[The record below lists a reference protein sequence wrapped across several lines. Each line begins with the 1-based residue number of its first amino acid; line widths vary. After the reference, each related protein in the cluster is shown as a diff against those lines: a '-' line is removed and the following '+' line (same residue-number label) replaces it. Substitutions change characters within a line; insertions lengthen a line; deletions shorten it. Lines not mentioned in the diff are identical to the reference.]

1 VVGALE
7 SSLSN
12 FSCGIGIKVSSH
24 RADVTVTGGAFR
36 GVRLLVENIR
46 GDDGYGRSG
55 VPDASDRPVPEAVG
69 SSEFE
74 SAFGEKFAEVLD
86 LGTWSPGEDLA
97 SAYGRLE
104 EEIQRAV
111 EQENRTRER
120 VREIVFPQIRERE
133 GAPPSAGVYGAG
145 VEHVEKVH
153 NGLLFNGGVEAC
165 DGTSVV
171 HDTLPITIA
180 QIGVTL
186 VSYSGN
192 QGSWVHRLYRRDLR
206 MGGLD
211 PVDEALE
218 ILGRRHERAGF
229 DASSRRDAL
238 SDLGRRGIMTYAE
251 RAVLLRKSDAPWRMG
266 HGSPAPYELLT
277 GSGMAE
283 LLESS
288 LHLLYDLIVGHQR
301 FVFVPSA
308 PSERM
313 LLTIGQALRPLEYAI
328 VDTMRERIE
337 RVAGG
342 NFRGEEWARLAG
354 PVRDFAREVGPKIVL
369 GLYRASAMAPPQL
382 FYAHAD
388 HAHEAALI
396 AMADSILQEHR
407 GFPMLVDLADT
418 VCRST
423 FGTDTLNT
431 STQLAYAE
439 AGEPFRYL
447 TERQTRR

>member
-1 VVGALE
+1 L
-7 SSLSN
+7 
-12 FSCGIGIKVSSH
+12 I
-24 RADVTVTGGAFR
+24 
-36 GVRLLVENIR
+36 
-46 GDDGYGRSG
+46 DDRR
-55 VPDASDRPVPEAVG
+55 DSDRDRDQGLSGGSDPPLPEAVG
-69 SSEFE
+69 SDEFE
-74 SAFGEKFAEVLD
+74 TAFGEKFAEVLD

-97 SAYGRLE
+97 AAYGRLE

-111 EQENRTRER
+111 EQEDRTRER
-120 VREIVFPQIRERE
+120 VRDLVFPRLVERP
-133 GAPPSAGVYGAG
+133 GAPVNAGVYEVG
-145 VEHVEKVH
+145 VEHLERVH

-186 VSYSGN
+186 VSYRGD

-206 MGGLD
+206 VSGVD

-218 ILGRRHERAGF
+218 LLERRHERAGF
-229 DASSRRDAL
+229 DAGSKRDTL

-251 RAVLLRKSDAPWRMG
+251 RAVLLHKSDAPWRMG
-266 HGSPAPYELLT
+266 HGNPAPYELLT

-288 LHLLYDLIVGHQR
+288 LHVLHELIVGYQR

-308 PSERM
+308 PSERT
-313 LLTIGQALRPLEYAI
+313 LLTIGQALRPLEFAI
-328 VDTMRERIE
+328 VDTMKERIE
-337 RVAGG
+337 RVAVG
-342 NFRGEEWARLAG
+342 NYRGEEWARLAG
-354 PVRDFAREVGPKIVL
+354 PVRDFAREVGPKIVV
-369 GLYRASAMAPPQL
+369 GVYRASEMAPPQL
-382 FYAHAD
+382 FYAHRN

-396 AMADSILQEHR
+396 AMADSVMQEHR
-407 GFPMLVDLADT
+407 GFPMLVDLAHT
-418 VCRST
+418 VCSST
-423 FGTDTLNT
+423 FGTDSFTA

-447 TERQTRR
+447 TERQTRN

>member
-1 VVGALE
+1 LIDDRRDRDGDRDQG
-7 SSLSN
+7 
-12 FSCGIGIKVSSH
+12 FS
-24 RADVTVTGGAFR
+24 GG
-36 GVRLLVENIR
+36 
-46 GDDGYGRSG
+46 
-55 VPDASDRPVPEAVG
+55 SDPPLPEAVG
-69 SSEFE
+69 SDEFE
-74 SAFGEKFAEVLD
+74 TAFGEKFAEVLD

-97 SAYGRLE
+97 AAYGRLE

-120 VREIVFPQIRERE
+120 VRDLVFPRLVERP
-133 GAPPSAGVYGAG
+133 GAPVNAGVYEVG
-145 VEHVEKVH
+145 VEHLERVH

-186 VSYSGN
+186 VSYRGD

-206 MGGLD
+206 VSGVD

-218 ILGRRHERAGF
+218 LLERRHERAGF
-229 DASSRRDAL
+229 DASSKRDTL

-266 HGSPAPYELLT
+266 HGNPAPYELLT

-288 LHLLYDLIVGHQR
+288 LHVLHELIVGHQR

-308 PSERM
+308 PSERT
-313 LLTIGQALRPLEYAI
+313 LLTIGQALRPLEFAI
-328 VDTMRERIE
+328 VDTMKERIE

-342 NFRGEEWARLAG
+342 NYRGEEWARLAG
-354 PVRDFAREVGPKIVL
+354 PVRDFAREVGPKIVV
-369 GLYRASAMAPPQL
+369 GVYRASEMGPPQL

-396 AMADSILQEHR
+396 AMADSVMQEHR

-423 FGTDTLNT
+423 FGVDSFTA

>member
-1 VVGALE
+1 V
-7 SSLSN
+7 
-12 FSCGIGIKVSSH
+12 K
-24 RADVTVTGGAFR
+24 
-36 GVRLLVENIR
+36 LLVENR
-46 GDDGYGRSG
+46 QNDDRDRSPG
-55 VPDASDRPVPEAVG
+55 ISGASGQPVPEAIG
-69 SSEFE
+69 ASEFE

-86 LGTWSPGEDLA
+86 LNTWSPGEDLA

-111 EQENRTRER
+111 EQENRTLER
-120 VREIVFPQIRERE
+120 VREIVFPQIRERT
-133 GAPPSAGVYGAG
+133 GAPPNAGVYGGEANRT
-145 VEHVEKVH
+145 VEYVERVH

-186 VSYSGN
+186 VSYSGD
-192 QGSWVHRLYRRDLR
+192 QGSWVQRLYRRDLR

-229 DASSRRDAL
+229 DASSRRDTL

-251 RAVLLRKSDAPWRMG
+251 RAVLLRKSAAPWRMG
-266 HGSPAPYELLT
+266 HGNPAPYELLT

-288 LHLLYDLIVGHQR
+288 LHLLHDLIVGHQK

-342 NFRGEEWARLAG
+342 NYRGEEWARLAG
-354 PVRDFAREVGPKIVL
+354 PVRDFAREVGPKVVV
-369 GLYRASAMAPPQL
+369 GVYRASAMAPPQL

-396 AMADSILQEHR
+396 AMADSVLQEHR

-423 FGTDTLNT
+423 FGTDTLNA

>member
-1 VVGALE
+1 L
-7 SSLSN
+7 
-12 FSCGIGIKVSSH
+12 I
-24 RADVTVTGGAFR
+24 
-36 GVRLLVENIR
+36 
-46 GDDGYGRSG
+46 DDRR
-55 VPDASDRPVPEAVG
+55 DSDRDRDQGLSGGSDPPLPEAVG
-69 SSEFE
+69 SDEFE
-74 SAFGEKFAEVLD
+74 TAFGEKFAEVLD

-97 SAYGRLE
+97 AAYGRLE

-111 EQENRTRER
+111 EQEDRTRER
-120 VREIVFPQIRERE
+120 VRDLVFPRLVERP
-133 GAPPSAGVYGAG
+133 GAPVNAGVYEVG
-145 VEHVEKVH
+145 VEHLERVH

-186 VSYSGN
+186 VSYRGD

-206 MGGLD
+206 VSGVD

-218 ILGRRHERAGF
+218 LLERRHERAGF
-229 DASSRRDAL
+229 DAGSKRDTL

-251 RAVLLRKSDAPWRMG
+251 RAVLLHKSDAPWRMG
-266 HGSPAPYELLT
+266 HGNPAPYELLT

-288 LHLLYDLIVGHQR
+288 LHVLHELIVGHQR

-308 PSERM
+308 PSERT
-313 LLTIGQALRPLEYAI
+313 LLTIGQALRPLEFAI
-328 VDTMRERIE
+328 VDTMKERIE
-337 RVAGG
+337 RVAVG
-342 NFRGEEWARLAG
+342 NYRGEEWARLAG
-354 PVRDFAREVGPKIVL
+354 PVRDFAREVGPKIVV
-369 GLYRASAMAPPQL
+369 GVYRASEMAPPQL
-382 FYAHAD
+382 FYAHRN

-396 AMADSILQEHR
+396 AMADSVMQEHR
-407 GFPMLVDLADT
+407 GFPMLVDLAHT
-418 VCRST
+418 VCSST
-423 FGTDTLNT
+423 FGTDSFTA

-447 TERQTRR
+447 TERQTRN

>member
-1 VVGALE
+1 MIDDRHNRNE
-7 SSLSN
+7 DRN
-12 FSCGIGIKVSSH
+12 
-24 RADVTVTGGAFR
+24 R
-36 GVRLLVENIR
+36 GMT
-46 GDDGYGRSG
+46 
-55 VPDASDRPVPEAVG
+55 DASDPPLPEAVG
-69 SSEFE
+69 SDEFE
-74 SAFGEKFAEVLD
+74 TALGEKFAEVLD

-104 EEIQRAV
+104 EEIHRAV

-120 VREIVFPQIRERE
+120 VREIVFPRLTERR
-133 GAPPSAGVYGAG
+133 GAPPRAGVYWAD
-145 VEHVEKVH
+145 VEHIEKVH

-186 VSYSGN
+186 VSYRGD

-206 MGGLD
+206 VSGVD

-218 ILGRRHERAGF
+218 LLERRHERAGF
-229 DASSRRDAL
+229 DASSKRDTL

-266 HGSPAPYELLT
+266 HGNPAPYELLT

-288 LHLLYDLIVGHQR
+288 LHVLHELIVDHQR

-308 PSERM
+308 PSERT
-313 LLTIGQALRPLEYAI
+313 LLTIGQALRPLEFAI
-328 VDTMRERIE
+328 VGTMQERIE

-342 NFRGEEWARLAG
+342 NYRGEEWARLAG
-354 PVRDFAREVGPKIVL
+354 PVRDFAREVGPKIVV
-369 GLYRASAMAPPQL
+369 GVYRASEMAPPQL

-396 AMADSILQEHR
+396 AMADSVMQEHR

-418 VCRST
+418 VWRST
-423 FGTDTLNT
+423 FGTDSFTA

>member
-1 VVGALE
+1 LIDDRRNRDE
-7 SSLSN
+7 N
-12 FSCGIGIKVSSH
+12 RDRGI
-24 RADVTVTGGAFR
+24 T
-36 GVRLLVENIR
+36 
-46 GDDGYGRSG
+46 
-55 VPDASDRPVPEAVG
+55 DASGSPPPEAIGTDEV
-69 SSEFE
+69 EV
-74 SAFGEKFAEVLD
+74 AFGEKLTEMLD
-86 LGTWSPGEDLA
+86 LSTWSPGEDLA

-104 EEIQRAV
+104 EEIHQALQ
-111 EQENRTRER
+111 QENRTRER
-120 VREIVFPQIRERE
+120 VREIVFPQISERP
-133 GAPPSAGVYGAG
+133 GAPPNAGVYGGEANRT
-145 VEHVEKVH
+145 VEHVERVH

-171 HDTLPITIA
+171 HDTLPITIT

-186 VSYSGN
+186 VSYRGD

-206 MGGLD
+206 VSGID
-211 PVDEALE
+211 PVDETLKILE
-218 ILGRRHERAGF
+218 RRHERAGF
-229 DASSRRDAL
+229 DMSSRRDTL
-238 SDLGRRGIMTYAE
+238 SDLGRRGIMAYAE
-251 RAVLLRKSDAPWRMG
+251 RAVLLHKSNAPWRMG
-266 HGSPAPYELLT
+266 HGNPTPYELLT

-288 LHLLYDLIVGHQR
+288 LDLLYDLIVGHQR

-308 PSERM
+308 PGERM

-328 VDTMRERIE
+328 VDTMKERIE

-342 NFRGEEWARLAG
+342 HYRGGEWDTLAG
-354 PVRDFAREVGPKIVL
+354 EVETFAREVGPQIVV
-369 GLYRASAMAPPQL
+369 GVYRASEMAPPQL

-396 AMADSILQEHR
+396 AMADSVMQEHR

-423 FGTDTLNT
+423 FGADSFAA

>member
-1 VVGALE
+1 MAE
-7 SSLSN
+7 DR
-12 FSCGIGIKVSSH
+12 H
-24 RADVTVTGGAFR
+24 M
-36 GVRLLVENIR
+36 
-46 GDDGYGRSG
+46 DDGAREIAEASG
-55 VPDASDRPVPEAVG
+55 PSAPEAVG
-69 SSEFE
+69 ADEFE
-74 SAFGEKFAEVLD
+74 AAFGERFAEVLD
-86 LGTWSPGEDLA
+86 LDTWRPGEDLA

-104 EEIQRAV
+104 EEIHRAV

-120 VREIVFPQIRERE
+120 VREIVFPRLRERA
-133 GAPPSAGVYGAG
+133 GAPPNVGVYGAG
-145 VEHVEKVH
+145 VEHVERVH
-153 NGLLFNGGVEAC
+153 NGLLFSGGVEAC

-186 VSYSGN
+186 VSYRGD
-192 QGSWVHRLYRRDLR
+192 QGSWVQRLYRRDLR
-206 MGGLD
+206 VGGLD
-211 PVDEALE
+211 PVEEAMQV
-218 ILGRRHERAGF
+218 LGRRHGRAGY
-229 DASSRRDAL
+229 DASSRRDTL

-251 RAVLLRKSDAPWRMG
+251 RAVLLRRSDAPWRMG
-266 HGSPAPYELLT
+266 HGNPAPYELLT

-288 LHLLYDLIVGHQR
+288 LHLLYDLIAGHQR

-308 PSERM
+308 PGERM
-313 LLTIGQALRPLEYAI
+313 LLTVGQALRPLEFAI
-328 VDTMRERIE
+328 VDTMQERIE

-342 NFRGEEWARLAG
+342 NYRGEEWARLAG
-354 PVRDFAREVGPKIVL
+354 PVKDFAKEIGPKIVV
-369 GLYRASAMAPPQL
+369 GVYRASAMAPPQL

-388 HAHEAALI
+388 HAPEAALI
-396 AMADSILQEHR
+396 AIADSVLQEHR